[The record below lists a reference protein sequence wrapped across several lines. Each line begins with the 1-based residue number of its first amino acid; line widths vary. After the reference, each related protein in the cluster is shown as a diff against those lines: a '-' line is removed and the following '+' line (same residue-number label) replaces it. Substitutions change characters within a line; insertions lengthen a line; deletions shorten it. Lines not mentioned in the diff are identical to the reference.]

1 MSAIFDKDPDDWR
14 ALQDMTGQLFA
25 EIGCNVQVGRNLQTI
40 RGAKEIDVYV
50 RDEGVAPPAT
60 YLCECKHWKRAVPQE
75 IVHAFRAVLGDAG
88 AHRGFIISS
97 IGFQQGAFEARVAAC
112 MPGTL
117 DFTDNSQDVGG
128 ELTRLGLKSPAHAFY
143 GTGGVRG
150 RAQPLNFAKLPELMR
165 REG

>member
-1 MSAIFDKDPDDWR
+1 MSAIFDKDPDDRR

-128 ELTRLGLKSPAHAFY
+128 ELICSALRALPMRFTAPAGSAGVPSRLTS
-143 GTGGVRG
+143 RSC
-150 RAQPLNFAKLPELMR
+150 RELMR